1 MPTQTFENLPK
12 DKKKRI
18 IDAIINELSIHT
30 YEHINIQNII
40 KEAKI
45 ARGSFYQYFDGKD
58 DVYAFF
64 YQHMKEIKFAFWG
77 PLFTDPLEMTFL
89 ERMRRIYVKGFEFN
103 QKYPK
108 LVQIA
113 KKISESPA
121 FKNDP
126 TYQDGV
132 KQSIEIYK
140 NFIIKDQEKHIIRKE
155 IDPEFLA
162 KMIIEFMQK
171 VTLEELL
178 KDEADLNVIKDK
190 ATELIEIIGKGIQ
203 THV

>member
-1 MPTQTFENLPK
+1 
-12 DKKKRI
+12 
-18 IDAIINELSIHT
+18 
-30 YEHINIQNII
+30 
-40 KEAKI
+40 
-45 ARGSFYQYFDGKD
+45 
-58 DVYAFF
+58 
-64 YQHMKEIKFAFWG
+64 
-77 PLFTDPLEMTFL
+77 MTFL
-89 ERMRRIYVKGFEFN
+89 ERMRLIYVKGFEFN

-108 LVQIA
+108 LVQVA

-190 ATELIEIIGKGIQ
+190 ATELIEIIGKRNPN
-203 THV
+203 TCLK